1 MKAKT
6 IRTVLKAKV
15 KEWSDTIT
23 DLEVRKKV
31 LEDTIITGG
40 CIASMFLEEKVRDYD
55 VYFKTK
61 DTVYSIAKY
70 YVDLFNKKN
79 TTQKAWVDTRPG
91 EPRVQ
96 IMIKSAGVAVEN
108 EEKEEVPGY
117 QYFEQTDPEEG
128 LSEEYIGELMK
139 IARAKERGKDK
150 YRPVFLSSNA
160 ITLTDKIQIV
170 VRFFGDADEIHE
182 NFDFVHCKNYYLSG
196 ENKLVLNPDAL
207 ECLLAKELRYD
218 GSLYPLCSIV
228 RTRKFI
234 RRGWSIHA
242 GQYLKMC
249 MQLAEL
255 DLTDIHVLQEQMTG
269 VDVAY
274 FYEVLQMIKDKKD
287 ITASYVME
295 IVDRLM

>member
-6 IRTVLKAKV
+6 IKAVLKAKV

-23 DLEVRKKV
+23 DLEVRQKV
-31 LEDTIITGG
+31 LQDTVITGG
-40 CIASMFLEEKVRDYD
+40 CIASLFLEEKVRDYD

-61 DTVYSIAKY
+61 DTVYSVAKY
-70 YVDLFNKKN
+70 YVDLFNSKN
-79 TTQKAWVDTRPG
+79 TTQKAWVDAHVG
-91 EPRVQ
+91 KPRVQ
-96 IMIKSAGVAVEN
+96 IMIKSAGIASEN
-108 EEKEEVPGY
+108 EEKEELPDY

-128 LSEEYIGELMK
+128 LSEEYIGEVMK
-139 IARAKERGKDK
+139 IARTKERGKEK

-170 VRFFGDADEIHE
+170 IRFYGTAGEIHE

-196 ENKLVLNPDAL
+196 ENLLILDKDAL

-228 RTRKFI
+228 RTRKFV

-255 DLTDIHVLQEQMTG
+255 DLNDIHVLEEQMTG

-274 FYEVLQMIKDKKD
+274 FHEILTMIKDKKD